1 MQNKRKGIMGDDLK
15 SCSNLVCYCFQ
26 DISSNQGQLNEPR
39 SIVDPSTSSKK
50 WRNANSRIPFTV
62 HTYQV
67 TYLIAVDKH
76 IIKRLQCQIGP
87 STSKYGYPKTSVP
100 GILAAP
106 PWSIL
111 ASHMLLQWGM
121 LFFVAVADL
130 IISVRSA
137 IGANVTA
144 IIWLSTSKPIWTG
157 QSSPNTQ

>member
-1 MQNKRKGIMGDDLK
+1 MFLLK
-15 SCSNLVCYCFQ
+15 AYILF
-26 DISSNQGQLNEPR
+26 
-39 SIVDPSTSSKK
+39 
-50 WRNANSRIPFTV
+50 
-62 HTYQV
+62 
-67 TYLIAVDKH
+67 
-76 IIKRLQCQIGP
+76 LQEALP
-87 STSKYGYPKTSVP
+87 SVP